1 VIRETPDPPT
11 LVARK
16 RALRRRIAAL
26 RRAWPPGHGEALGR
40 RVLGHLAEI
49 PEWRRARRVGLY
61 ASLADELGT
70 RPLFERAREQ
80 GKEVL
85 LPRCVDGRRLEFAP
99 VASWSELVPGRYG
112 LLEPPASAA
121 AEPLDAGDLLLL
133 PGVAFDR
140 RGRRLGR
147 GGGYYDRTL
156 AELEPRRERP
166 EEERPGGGPPRGPV
180 CFGLAASLQVID
192 EVPTGRRDRAVAA
205 VLTEDGL
212 LRADAS
218 AGTGGT
224 GEGGPAAGTADPA
237 GAGGAADQGSG

>member
-1 VIRETPDPPT
+1 MIRETADPPA

-16 RALRRRIAAL
+16 RTLRRRIAAL

-40 RVLGHLAEI
+40 RVLAHLGEV
-49 PEWRRARRVGLY
+49 PEWQRARRVVLY
-61 ASLADELGT
+61 ASLPDELGT
-70 RPLFERAREQ
+70 RPLFEGAREE

-85 LPRCVDGRRLEFAP
+85 LPRCVSGGRLEFAP

-121 AEPLDAGDLLLL
+121 AEPLDAADLLLL

-156 AELEPRRERP
+156 AELEPRGERP
-166 EEERPGGGPPRGPV
+166 VAERAGSGPPGGPV
-180 CFGLAASLQVID
+180 CIGLAASLQVID
-192 EVPTGRRDRAVAA
+192 EVPTGRRDRAVEA

-212 LRADAS
+212 LRVDAAVS
-218 AGTGGT
+218 VAGAA
-224 GEGGPAAGTADPA
+224 GPAD
-237 GAGGAADQGSG
+237 GAAADGADGAAGQGSG